1 MSGLLEAFR
10 TAYLAN
16 NEAFNRHDF
25 ETAFASLP
33 DDVVWET
40 LPELVDR
47 EPIEG
52 KAGVIAAFHELL
64 EQWPDWHLDVQD
76 ISEPSPRLIQ
86 VRFHATGT
94 GAASGARTAL
104 DVLQE
109 WDFRGPSLRI
119 REYLA

>member
-1 MSGLLEAFR
+1 MSKLLEAFR
-10 TAYLAN
+10 TAYLVN

-25 ETAFASLP
+25 DTAFAALP

-47 EPIEG
+47 APIEG
-52 KAGVIAAFHELL
+52 KAGVIEAFHNLL

-76 ISEPSPRLIQ
+76 ISEASPGLIQ
-86 VRFHATGT
+86 VRFHAPGT
-94 GAASGARTAL
+94 GAVSGAQTAL

-109 WDFRGPSLRI
+109 WDFRGTSLRI